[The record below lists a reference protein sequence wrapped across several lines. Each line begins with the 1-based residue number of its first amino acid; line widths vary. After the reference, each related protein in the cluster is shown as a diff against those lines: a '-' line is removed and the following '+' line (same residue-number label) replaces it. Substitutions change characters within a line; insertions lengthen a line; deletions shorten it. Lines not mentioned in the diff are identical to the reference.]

1 MFKKFR
7 QGARTG
13 NTAGAHSGKGN
24 GAGASQNESP
34 DTSQAPDR
42 MPPPRLELPRRR
54 NTAGLA
60 AGPTLGSAKP
70 AHLKSVEPSGAVTRP
85 VAPPMAQPAGQA
97 ASRPMTPPLARPT
110 SPAQSSV
117 PARPVIPPYPVS
129 GARPKAPGAAPG
141 AEVQSFGGLM
151 LVGPQ
156 IHLSGEIM
164 ACERL
169 VVEGLVEGEVSETG
183 RLEVARH
190 GRFRGTARVDSCALD
205 GDFEGELEVQG
216 VLSLKSNGR
225 FTGTVRY
232 GEIEIERGGVIVGDF
247 GLTGDQ
253 ATGQVRGQ
261 GKDARAGTPGGPRRA

>member
-7 QGARTG
+7 QPARTG
-13 NTAGAHSGKGN
+13 NTAGTPSGKGG
-24 GAGASQNESP
+24 GAGSSQTESP

-42 MPPPRLELPRRR
+42 SPPPRLELPRRR
-54 NTAGLA
+54 NTPGLS
-60 AGPTLGSAKP
+60 AGPTLGSAKL
-70 AHLKSVEPSGAVTRP
+70 AHLKSVEPSGAAARP
-85 VAPPMAQPAGQA
+85 VAQPLAQPAGHT
-97 ASRPMTPPLARPT
+97 ASRPVTPPLARPA
-110 SPAQSSV
+110 SPAQPSV
-117 PARPVIPPYPVS
+117 PARPVIPPYPVP
-129 GARPKAPGAAPG
+129 GARPKATGSAPG

-156 IHLSGEIM
+156 IQLSGEIA

-169 VVEGLVEGEVSETG
+169 VVEGVVEGEVSDTG

-205 GDFEGELEVQG
+205 GDFEGELEVRG

-247 GLTGDQ
+247 GLTGDRATDQ
-253 ATGQVRGQ
+253 ARGQ
-261 GKDARAGTPGGPRRA
+261 GKDARAGTPAGPRRA